1 MNKSILAHLDISDDN
16 ILWHTKVDVSFFLES
31 IKVCLLFQSL
41 PRCNQNQTS
50 VQKKSLKKLFNNQDS
65 ISKFE
70 LRQFFE
76 KMIYTLFLTK
86 ICPAEDIDEV
96 CEIMTESVTGVTN
109 LIFDQIQLDKDGK
122 LKLEDVFEE
131 FKVGDLLCHLAPRF
145 INFVTFQDQPSGYL
159 YGHQHDSEE
168 SNDHQ
173 YDSEESNE
181 RPGKELSFLYLL
193 SLNRPCTTV
202 FTAFSSSHPP
212 N

>member
-1 MNKSILAHLDISDDN
+1 MNNSILAHLNLSDDN
-16 ILWHTKVDVSFFLES
+16 ILWHTKVDVSTFLES
-31 IKVCLLFQSL
+31 IKVCLLLQSL

-50 VQKKSLKKLFNNQDS
+50 VQKESLNKLFNNEDS

-76 KMIYTLFLTK
+76 KMIHTLFLTK

-109 LIFDQIQLDKDGK
+109 LIFDQIHLDEDGK
-122 LKLEDVFEE
+122 LTLEDVFEE

-145 INFVTFQDQPSGYL
+145 SKFIKFQDP
-159 YGHQHDSEE
+159 YGHQC
-168 SNDHQ
+168 
-173 YDSEESNE
+173 DSEESNE

-193 SLNRPCTTV
+193 SLNKNSAQLNCRVCNRHSPLNKYV
-202 FTAFSSSHPP
+202 IK
-212 N
+212 

>member
-86 ICPAEDIDEV
+86 ICPAEDEV
-96 CEIMTESVTGVTN
+96 CEIMAESVTEVTN
-109 LIFDQIQLDKDGK
+109 LIFDHIYLDKDGK
-122 LKLEDVFEE
+122 MNLENVFEQLE
-131 FKVGDLLCHLAPRF
+131 HQAGDQLCNFSPHLSKF
-145 INFVTFQDQPSGYL
+145 IKFQDQPCEY
-159 YGHQHDSEE
+159 QCDSEE
-168 SNDHQ
+168 S
-173 YDSEESNE
+173 SE

-193 SLNRPCTTV
+193 SLHNR
-202 FTAFSSSHPP
+202 FHHSY
-212 N
+212 

>member
-50 VQKKSLKKLFNNQDS
+50 VQKESLKKLFNNQDS

-76 KMIYTLFLTK
+76 KMIHTLFLTK
-86 ICPAEDIDEV
+86 VCPEEDINEV
-96 CEIMTESVTGVTN
+96 CEIMTESVTEFTN
-109 LIFDQIQLDKDGK
+109 LIFDHIYLDKDRK
-122 LKLEDVFEE
+122 LNLENVFEQLE
-131 FKVGDLLCHLAPRF
+131 HQAGDQLCNFSPHLSKF
-145 INFVTFQDQPSGYL
+145 IKFQDQPCEY
-159 YGHQHDSEE
+159 QCDSEE
-168 SNDHQ
+168 S
-173 YDSEESNE
+173 SE

-193 SLNRPCTTV
+193 SLHNR
-202 FTAFSSSHPP
+202 FHHSY
-212 N
+212 